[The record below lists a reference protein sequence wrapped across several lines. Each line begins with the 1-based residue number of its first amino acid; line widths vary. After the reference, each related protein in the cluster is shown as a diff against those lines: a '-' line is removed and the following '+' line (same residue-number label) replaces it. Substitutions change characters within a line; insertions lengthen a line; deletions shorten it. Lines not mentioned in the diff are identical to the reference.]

1 MKDDHFRA
9 DYADLTPD
17 QILSSLESL
26 GLVTDGRILALNSY
40 ENRVYQIGI
49 EDTEPLIAKF
59 YRPGRWSD
67 EQIQEEHD
75 FCFELNENDLPVVPP
90 LVIQGKSLH
99 CFEGYRLSLF
109 LRRGGREGDMDNPE
123 NLSQLGRYLGRMHMV
138 GAASDFHFRPKIDIR
153 TYGEDS
159 VAFLADKFIPNS
171 LSESYESLVG
181 DILELI
187 RARMNEA
194 GDVPFIRCHGDCH
207 AGNILWREGEPNF
220 VDFDDARMAPAIQ
233 DLWMLLSGSREEQ
246 EGQLAMVVDAY
257 EQFGS
262 FDDRQ
267 LNLIEPLRTLRIMHH
282 AAWLARRWDDPAFPM
297 AFPWFNTERYW
308 GQHILELREQMSALQ
323 ETPLRLI

>member
-1 MKDDHFRA
+1 MKDDQLRA

-17 QILSSLESL
+17 QILSSVESL

-49 EDTEPLIAKF
+49 EDAEPLIAKF
-59 YRPGRWSD
+59 YRPGRWSN

-75 FCFELNENDLPVVPP
+75 FCYELRDSDLPAVPP
-90 LVIQGKSLH
+90 MIINTKSLH
-99 CFEGYRLSLF
+99 CFEGYRFSLF
-109 LRRGGREGDMDNPE
+109 PRRGGREGDMDNPD
-123 NLSQLGRYLGRMHMV
+123 NLAQLGRYLGRMHV
-138 GAASDFHFRPKIDIR
+138 AGAASDFQFRPQIDIR

-159 VAFLADKFIPNS
+159 VALLADKFIPNS
-171 LSESYESLVG
+171 LKDSYQSLAE

-187 RARMNEA
+187 RARMSET
-194 GDVPFIRCHGDCH
+194 GEVSFIRCHGDCH

-233 DLWMLLSGSREEQ
+233 DLWMLLSGAREEQ
-246 EGQLAMVVDAY
+246 ESQLGLVVDAY

-267 LNLIEPLRTLRIMHH
+267 LNLIEPLRTLRIMHY

-308 GQHILELREQMSALQ
+308 GQHILELREQMAALQ
-323 ETPLRLI
+323 EPPLRVI